1 MDALFVF
8 GLLMRNDVSSI
19 LGSKVAFDDVTVAQI
34 VRSLVVQIVPFDTNT
49 SDVRQYFVAVNW
61 DISGEW
67 ANFHDIKQ
75 SGGTFE
81 NALRFSSDF
90 WETKTIVQVTTEV
103 LLGSLSV
110 CKTEP

>member
-19 LGSKVAFDDVTVAQI
+19 LGSKVAFDDV
-34 VRSLVVQIVPFDTNT
+34 RSLVVQIVPFDTNT
-49 SDVRQYFVAVNW
+49 SDVRRYFVAVNW

-75 SGGTFE
+75 SGVTFE

-90 WETKTIVQVTTEV
+90 WETKTIVRVTTEV